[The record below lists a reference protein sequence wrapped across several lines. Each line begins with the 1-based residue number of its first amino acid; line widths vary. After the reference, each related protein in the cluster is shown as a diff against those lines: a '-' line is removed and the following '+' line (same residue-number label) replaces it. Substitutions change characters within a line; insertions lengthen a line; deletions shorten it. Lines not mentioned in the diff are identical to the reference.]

1 MNKALLKNI
10 IISAIII
17 LGVKAFIEKILI
29 KGVLSNILIF
39 FISLIIF
46 IIINDVT
53 YKTQNK

>member
-1 MNKALLKNI
+1 MNKNLLKTI
-10 IISAIII
+10 TISGIII
-17 LGVKAFIEKILI
+17 LGVKAFVEKILI

-53 YKTQNK
+53 YKIQNK